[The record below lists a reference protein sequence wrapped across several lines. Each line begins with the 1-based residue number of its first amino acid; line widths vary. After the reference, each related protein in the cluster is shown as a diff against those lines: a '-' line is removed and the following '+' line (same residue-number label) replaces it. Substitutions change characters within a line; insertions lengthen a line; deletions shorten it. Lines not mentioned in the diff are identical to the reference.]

1 MRVSVSIPLLLF
13 LLAILAAPLAAAAEP
28 SIEGFVETSEAL
40 EGSTS
45 TMHVTVTNRGKDAL
59 SVIDLRFLPEALAR
73 VGNTPRRNLTLARGQ
88 SATFAFPFTVPRD
101 AGEASVGVRIEW
113 RSAEDAGVRAVSL
126 GKIRVIRPVLR
137 EIIDIALRTGV
148 GAVLLALLTLAGNF
162 FLNRA
167 KSQWDERQAE
177 RLRKDDVVRRAGEQ
191 VHALSQQHYAR
202 IVSWAAS
209 LDEEAS
215 PYAAAFPSEEGASAI
230 QGAPPAPIP
239 NERSEYLC
247 YLLSHYLKLEA
258 DLEDDAGGYF
268 LRDLGAEVVQ
278 TYLYSDAARLVAK
291 PGYLDD
297 EEYSHFVQQVG
308 SRKTFVDFR
317 RFVRGDDMAARTT
330 ERVQILLNDPETLSR
345 LVRVVRLKWTLLELH
360 LNRIRLRAGWYP
372 GPTGDVLDAHDVSL
386 LDEVLARMVADGTF
400 TEPEASE
407 YRKSL
412 RG

>member
-1 MRVSVSIPLLLF
+1 MRVSVCVRLTLL
-13 LLAILAAPLAAAAEP
+13 LLAIFAAPQIAAAEP
-28 SIEGFVETSEAL
+28 VVEGFVESSEAL

-45 TMHVTVTNRGKDAL
+45 TLHVTVTNRSKASLG
-59 SVIDLRFLPEALAR
+59 VIDLRFIPEALAGAR
-73 VGNTPRRNLTLARGQ
+73 GPQRNLTLLKGQ
-88 SATFAFPFTVPRD
+88 SATFAFPFNVPRG
-101 AGEASVGVRIEW
+101 AGEAAVGVRIEW
-113 RSAEDAGVRAVSL
+113 KSAEDAGVRAVSL
-126 GKIRVIRPVLR
+126 GKVRVIKPLVR
-137 EIIDIALRTGV
+137 EITDIALRTGI

-167 KSQWDERQAE
+167 KSEWDERQAE

-191 VHALSQQHYAR
+191 VHALSQRHYAR

-215 PYAAAFPSEEGASAI
+215 FHAAPTESPSSTPA
-230 QGAPPAPIP
+230 APIP

-278 TYLYSDAARLVAK
+278 TYLYSDTARLVAK

-297 EEYSHFVQQVG
+297 EEYSHFVQQLG
-308 SRKTFVDFR
+308 SRKTFVEFR
-317 RFVRGDDMAARTT
+317 HFVRADDMAARAMA
-330 ERVQILLNDPETLSR
+330 RVQVLLNDQETLAR
-345 LVRVVRLKWTLLELH
+345 LVRVARLKWTLLELH
-360 LNRIRLRAGWYP
+360 LNRMRLRAGWYP
-372 GPTGDVLDAHDVSL
+372 SPTGDVLDDNDLSI
-386 LDEVLARMVADGTF
+386 LDEVLSRMVSGGTF
-400 TEPEASE
+400 TEPEGSE

-412 RG
+412 TGTNESRP